1 MNLFLLFTK
10 EKMKDFSYSEVRLII
25 SNSTR
30 NNINLPYLELIDE
43 NSKIFSVR
51 IYLIK
56 TLKTYIKKYCLN
68 DPNKYNI
75 LYLSILYID
84 IILSKN
90 KICLS
95 YDINLKYLCLCCFL
109 LSLKFMGN
117 YDISKKIIKNFCYN
131 YRQQYKIFEMQCLIL
146 LENNLIY
153 TTVYDYINMI
163 LIKDQKKL
171 LNVCSSL
178 LYHLCEDNLY
188 IIYSPFYIS
197 IAIIQLAKNSINDTT
212 HNHYDKYFADQR
224 VKYLY
229 KKFNNII
236 NLHVHYRPLTINNL
250 IDEKQF
256 NYSEITNNFSNKNC
270 NKKKFE
276 NFNNNSNYSHYK
288 NNFSSNINIISNNN
302 IQNNIVIINE
312 FLGKKNNK
320 KNVYNNN
327 NNNKN
332 ERKTFIINKNKTP
345 IKLFINRHNNT
356 RISVDIVENQ
366 KNDNYYNDDEEYKIN
381 NYFEKPNKIISKK
394 PTLSKSYLDKNS
406 LIFDNYGHNTH
417 KAAKINQNKS
427 IRIFNN
433 INYNPKSSKNL
444 PNYCSDRNYDYN
456 SYKIKKNNRINSEN
470 DNKEQD
476 INISNDIVENQIKS
490 SKSVN
495 KKVIYLNKS
504 TLNFKLLLG
513 VSKEKLVKLSRNLSK
528 NFIKPNDKLELDQ
541 K

>member
-1 MNLFLLFTK
+1 
-10 EKMKDFSYSEVRLII
+10 MKDFSYSEVRLII

-30 NNINLPYLELIDE
+30 NNINLPYLELVDE

-51 IYLIK
+51 INLIK
-56 TLKTYIKKYCLN
+56 TLKTYIKKYCIN

-75 LYLSILYID
+75 LYLSILYVD

-95 YDINLKYLCLCCFL
+95 YDKNLKYLCLCCFL

-131 YRQQYKIFEMQCLIL
+131 YRQQYKIFEIQCLIL
-146 LENNLIY
+146 LDNNLIY

-197 IAIIQLAKNSINDTT
+197 IAIIQLAKNSINDTS

-229 KKFNNII
+229 KTFNNII
-236 NLHVHYRPLTINNL
+236 YPHAHHRPLTINNF
-250 IDEKQF
+250 IDEKHF
-256 NYSEITNNFSNKNC
+256 NYSEITNNFSNKNY
-270 NKKKFE
+270 NIKKYD
-276 NFNNNSNYSHYK
+276 NFNNNNNYNHYK
-288 NNFSSNINIISNNN
+288 NSFSSNINIISNNN

-345 IKLFINRHNNT
+345 IKLLIKRHTNT
-356 RISVDIVENQ
+356 RIGVDNVEDQ

-381 NYFEKPNKIISKK
+381 NYFEKPNKTISKN
-394 PTLSKSYLDKNS
+394 PTLSKSYFDKNS
-406 LIFDNYGHNTH
+406 LILDNYGYNTH

-433 INYNPKSSKNL
+433 INYYPKSSKNL
-444 PNYCSDRNYDYN
+444 PNFCSDRNYDKY
-456 SYKIKKNNRINSEN
+456 SYKKNKINRNNN
-470 DNKEQD
+470 DNDNDNDKEDQD
-476 INISNDIVENQIKS
+476 IDISNDITESQIKS
-490 SKSVN
+490 SKSVK

-504 TLNFKLLLG
+504 SLNFKLVSG
-513 VSKEKLVKLSRNLSK
+513 VSKDKLVKLSRNLSK
-528 NFIKPNDKLELDQ
+528 NFMKPNDKLEPDQ
-541 K
+541 KYNK